1 MLLLLTNNAAGLHVQ
16 VVQTEGIG
24 AHADHCS
31 EKGACAEDWT
41 PASDCSGSVVVQ
53 TQVLSVQG
61 CLMLV
66 SASVYLTH
74 TQTNRYTHT
83 LLANLLWSTLKRLH
97 AHFL

>member
-53 TQVLSVQG
+53 TQVPLDIPHSKKNAQQKFRIAG
-61 CLMLV
+61 QQRIF
-66 SASVYLTH
+66 SIGG
-74 TQTNRYTHT
+74 
-83 LLANLLWSTLKRLH
+83 K
-97 AHFL
+97 